1 LSIVRNLEEIQNRV
15 DRAARK
21 VGRNS
26 ESVLIVA
33 VSKTVAIP
41 RIEEAIAAG
50 VQALGENRVQE
61 AREKIAAIGKK
72 VPWHL
77 IGHLQTNKAK
87 QAVSLFEMV
96 HSVDSLR
103 VAEALDQ
110 EAGKQEKLLP
120 VLVQV
125 NLSGEASK
133 SGVAADEALELIE
146 EVAKMTHLQLQGM
159 MTIPPY
165 AADPEAGRPIYRGLR
180 ELRDHVNSEDLS
192 GTPLHHLSMG
202 MSHDFEVAVE
212 EGATIVRVGT
222 LLFGERL

>member
-1 LSIVRNLEEIQNRV
+1 MSIVRNLEEIHNRV

-26 ESVLIVA
+26 ESVVIVA

-50 VQALGENRVQE
+50 VQVLGENRVQE

-146 EVAKMTHLQLQGM
+146 EVAKMTHLQLQGL

-165 AADPEAGRPIYRGLR
+165 AADPEAGRPIYRRLR
-180 ELRDHVNSEDLS
+180 ELRDHVNSEGLS